1 MKLLDMILNAND
13 KMETSMPRME
23 EEFLMSIPQT
33 LLSIL
38 KQLEIANKLK
48 ALEIKQ
54 RICPNVSDGMVD
66 AVFDE

>member
-1 MKLLDMILNAND
+1 LEVDIILTTNN
-13 KMETSMPRME
+13 KMETSMPRAE
-23 EEFLMSIPQT
+23 EEFLMSVPQT

-38 KQLEIANKLK
+38 RQLEIANKLK

-54 RICPNVSDGMVD
+54 SICPNVSEGMVD

>member
-1 MKLLDMILNAND
+1 
-13 KMETSMPRME
+13 MPRVE
-23 EEFLMSIPQT
+23 EEFLVSVPQT

-54 RICPNVSDGMVD
+54 SICPSVSEGMVD

>member
-1 MKLLDMILNAND
+1 
-13 KMETSMPRME
+13 MPRAE
-23 EEFLMSIPQT
+23 EEFLISVPQT

-38 KQLEIANKLK
+38 RQLEIANKLK

-54 RICPNVSDGMVD
+54 NICPIVSEGMVD